1 MTETEAEVEGED
13 VEEQRMPLIDHLI
26 ELRKRLFY
34 SLVALLITFMICFYF
49 ANPIFD
55 FLVAPLAEL
64 WEGEEERRLIYTALH
79 EKFFTNIKVAFFAAL
94 FCSFPLIAGQV
105 WFFVAPGLYKNEKG
119 TFLPFLVVTPLLFL
133 LGASMVYYVVM
144 PVAWQF
150 FASFQQ
156 FGVEGTLPI
165 ELVPKVGEYL
175 SLVMR
180 LIFAFGISFELPV
193 LITLMAKAGLA
204 TSDGLKGKRRYAIV
218 LAFVAAAVLTPPDP
232 LSQIGLAVPIIV
244 LYEISI
250 ICARMVET
258 LTTFGRA
265 IVTLISVFGAGYA
278 CDRMVRAR
286 SVLRESLLAIV
297 AVAVLNQFGVQ
308 TASLGSAKKKT
319 RRKRFSVAPQ
329 IG

>member
-1 MTETEAEVEGED
+1 MTEADAEVDGED

-26 ELRKRLFY
+26 ELRKRLFH
-34 SLVALLITFMICFYF
+34 SLIALLITFMICFYF

-55 FLVAPLAEL
+55 FLVAPLADL
-64 WEGEEERRLIYTALH
+64 WQGEEERRLIYTALH

-94 FCSFPLIAGQV
+94 FCAFPLIAGQV
-105 WFFVAPGLYKNEKG
+105 WLFVAPGLYKTEKG
-119 TFLPFLVVTPLLFL
+119 AFLPFLVATPLLFL

-156 FGVEGTLPI
+156 FGAEGALPI

-218 LAFVAAAVLTPPDP
+218 LAFVAAAILTPPDP
-232 LSQIGLAVPIIV
+232 LSQIGLAVPIIL

-250 ICARMVET
+250 ICARMVEKK
-258 LTTFGRA
+258 
-265 IVTLISVFGAGYA
+265 
-278 CDRMVRAR
+278 
-286 SVLRESLLAIV
+286 REKEDAAQEI
-297 AVAVLNQFGVQ
+297 
-308 TASLGSAKKKT
+308 
-319 RRKRFSVAPQ
+319 
-329 IG
+329 

>member
-1 MTETEAEVEGED
+1 VTESEAEVEGED

-34 SLVALLITFMICFYF
+34 SLIALLITFMICFYF

-250 ICARMVET
+250 ICARMVEKK
-258 LTTFGRA
+258 
-265 IVTLISVFGAGYA
+265 
-278 CDRMVRAR
+278 
-286 SVLRESLLAIV
+286 REKEDAAQEV
-297 AVAVLNQFGVQ
+297 
-308 TASLGSAKKKT
+308 
-319 RRKRFSVAPQ
+319 
-329 IG
+329 